1 VIYNFTGSTDT
12 RRIYGCDG
20 VNRGF
25 EFDGTTFVPID
36 TGMTADAP
44 KHIAAHKNQLF
55 FSFRGSV
62 QHSAPGLPYE
72 WSAIIGA
79 SEIALGDDVTGFM
92 VQPGGASEAALAI
105 LTRNGIATL
114 YGSGVVNWQLIPTDQ
129 EAGAIPYTIQRLGP
143 TLMMDDRG
151 LTSLQ
156 ASQAYGNF
164 QSATLSKLIHTWL
177 RDKRTLAQA
186 SCVARDKNQYR
197 LFFSDSSA
205 LYVTMDNGQVI
216 GMMPMLLADE
226 VTCIWSAEFNDG
238 SEGIFFGSSDGQ
250 VYQMERGTSFD
261 GDAIEAY
268 IYLAFNHSKTP
279 RQRKR
284 YRQASFEVA
293 GEGYA
298 EFSFSYELGYA
309 TRPDRAAGLET
320 IEAALSAV
328 HLGQRNHLGCSSGTG
343 RNSCQ
348 PRWT

>member
-1 VIYNFTGSTDT
+1 
-12 RRIYGCDG
+12 
-20 VNRGF
+20 
-25 EFDGTTFVPID
+25 
-36 TGMTADAP
+36 
-44 KHIAAHKNQLF
+44 
-55 FSFRGSV
+55 
-62 QHSAPGLPYE
+62 
-72 WSAIIGA
+72 
-79 SEIALGDDVTGFM
+79 LGDDVTGFM

-105 LTRNGIATL
+105 LTRNNTATL
-114 YGSGVVNWQLIPTDQ
+114 YGSGVVNWQLIPTNQ

-197 LFFSDSSA
+197 LFFSDTSA

-284 YRQASFEVA
+284 YRKPRSRWRVRATPSLVSA
-293 GEGYA
+293 TSSG
-298 EFSFSYELGYA
+298 
-309 TRPDRAAGLET
+309 TRPRPSSSRESQPSRRRFLRP
-320 IEAALSAV
+320 V
-328 HLGQRNHLGCSSGTG
+328 GQRNHLGCWSLGRGATPASRGGHDRHGGERLDHHRQQLRHTSS
-343 RNSCQ
+343 R
-348 PRWT
+348 